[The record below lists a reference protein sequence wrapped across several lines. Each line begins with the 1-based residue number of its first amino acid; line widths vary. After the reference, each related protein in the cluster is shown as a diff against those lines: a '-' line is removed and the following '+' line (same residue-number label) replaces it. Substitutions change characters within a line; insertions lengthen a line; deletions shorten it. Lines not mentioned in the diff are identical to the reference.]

1 MKKELR
7 KQAILKR
14 KNFLPSLIFTIILWA
29 GLGMVTYFVDP
40 STFGAIYLF
49 FLLVFFSLLFT
60 FALLLGSTRRGLIL
74 SSAITAFL
82 ILRYFGVGNILNL
95 VLVLALGIT
104 AELYFAT
111 R

>member
-14 KNFLPSLIFTIILWA
+14 KNFLPSLIFTIILWVA
-29 GLGMVTYFVDP
+29 LGAVAYFVDP

-60 FALLLGSTRRGLIL
+60 FSLLLGSTRKGLIL
-74 SSAITAFL
+74 SISLTIFL

-95 VLVLALGIT
+95 VLILALGVT
-104 AELYFAT
+104 AELYFA
-111 R
+111 RK